1 MKTKLKVVAA
11 SRPEIDPEEA
21 IHHAQALEALS
32 IRDMNAW
39 EISTEIGEFYN
50 KKQTKR
56 RKPQWLKKQ
65 SNP

>member
-1 MKTKLKVVAA
+1 MKTKLKVAA
-11 SRPEIDPEEA
+11 SRPEIDAEEA
-21 IHHAQALEALS
+21 INYHAIALEELS

-39 EISTEIGEFYN
+39 EISAAIGKFYN

-56 RKPQWLKKQ
+56 RKPQWQKKQ